1 MNATFNPDTRVVTVT
16 LSRRNL
22 LTLLH
27 KLDMPDSHR
36 TIRRLTD
43 DNLAVWVT
51 AEDDAEHYGT
61 VRTPGPVHPSSE
73 AFVAEHAT
81 MKFEVPVE

>member
-1 MNATFNPDTRVVTVT
+1 MNATFNPDTRVVSVT

-27 KLDMPDSHR
+27 KLDVPDSQR

-43 DNLAVWVT
+43 DNIAVWVR

-61 VRTPGPVHPSSE
+61 ARTPGPVHPSSE
-73 AFVAEHAT
+73 TFIAANAAQ
-81 MKFEVPVE
+81 KFEVPA